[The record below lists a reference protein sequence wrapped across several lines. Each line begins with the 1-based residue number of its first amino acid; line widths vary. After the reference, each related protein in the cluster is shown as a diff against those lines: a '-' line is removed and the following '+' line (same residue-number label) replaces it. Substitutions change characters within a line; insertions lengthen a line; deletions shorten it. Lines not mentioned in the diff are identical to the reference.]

1 MKIINMLLISFAIIL
16 TSCGGKSSNVEV
28 KLQGAFSQVAGLF
41 DNGAV
46 MLAVGGPSDK
56 PPLLYVVPL
65 SQATLDHEFDNGNW
79 KIMVLGW
86 HGSTAGEMME
96 GDLYCSVVKNAVIPE
111 QTTFNFN
118 LTKVDQTAP
127 ANVVDTG
134 HPCAEFIDGLQ
145 TAKYMSIC
153 ETTSCNMGEYVRFNA
168 TDLSLKF
175 GIPHYEGPIN
185 RDQIYTQSKFTES
198 MNTCYSSANGNLLD
212 GGDYAKMVL
221 DASVGLVLPVR
232 LTGGF
237 HLPLRIEGYEDK
249 DGGTTDCS
257 MGLNGK
263 LATMNSIGEKDN
275 AGNDRHFYDGTY
287 FTYLMPPTPFEIS
300 ITNSNYSFERNSSTT
315 VQVGGPYDVG
325 NDTYQGNSMNYTCEY
340 KVAGTDDSTFVAC
353 GYPIGSGPISY
364 DMTTGDVVLDGN
376 TTSFDLGETFEFKM
390 IGSYYDDGSSMTI
403 YSPEKRFSVM
413 ANPIVMIPDSDFIPA
428 PGSNVD
434 ITTGGN
440 ATITFNNNTD
450 SMVSFTI
457 SSTPDTLSITG
468 DISCS
473 PYTTC
478 TLTIA
483 GSPAGSGNFD
493 LNANGQL
500 FNYTYY

>member
-118 LTKVDQTAP
+118 LTKVDQAAP

-153 ETTSCNMGEYVRFNA
+153 ESSSCNMGEYIRFN

-185 RDQIYTQSKFTES
+185 RDHIYTQSKFNES
-198 MNTCYSSANGNLLD
+198 MNTCYSSSNGNLLD

-221 DASVGLVLPVR
+221 DSSVGLVLPIR
-232 LTGGF
+232 LKGGF
-237 HLPLRIEGYEDK
+237 HLPLRIEGFEDK
-249 DGGTTDCS
+249 DSGTTDCS
-257 MGLNGK
+257 TGQNGK
-263 LATMNSIGEKDN
+263 LVTMNSIGEKDT

-300 ITNSNYSFERNSSTT
+300 ITNSTHSFERNSSTT
-315 VQVGGPYDVG
+315 VQVGGPYDVA

-364 DMTTGDVVLDGN
+364 DMATGDVVLDGN
-376 TTSFDLGETFEFKM
+376 TTNFDIGETFEFRM
-390 IGSYYDDGSSMTI
+390 TGSYYDDGLSMNIT
-403 YSPEKRFSVM
+403 SPAKRFSVT
-413 ANPIVMIPDSDFIPA
+413 AAPIVTIPIPDLA
-428 PGSNVD
+428 PTPGASLD
-434 ITTGGN
+434 LTTGGN
-440 ATITFNNNTD
+440 TVITYTNNTD
-450 SMVSFTI
+450 DIVHFSIVS
-457 SSTPDTLSITG
+457 SPDTLTISG
-468 DISCS
+468 DISCPVS
-473 PYTTC
+473 MSC
-478 TLTIA
+478 TLTVSGSPSGA
-483 GSPAGSGNFD
+483 GSFD
-493 LNANGQL
+493 LTTSNGQL